1 MLQHLRPALVFLFG
15 MTLLTGVAYPLA
27 LTGVAG
33 TIFPDNASGS
43 LIRAADGTVTGSRLV
58 GQAFVGTGY
67 FHPRPSA
74 AGGGYDAGASSGS
87 NLGPTSA
94 ALMQRVATER
104 NALLQQ
110 GISGPLPAD
119 SVTTSASGLDPH
131 ISPEF
136 AALQVPRVAA
146 ARSLP
151 AERVAALVSDHTSGR
166 GLGLLG
172 EPTVNVLELNLAL
185 DALQP

>member
-43 LIRAADGTVTGSRLV
+43 LIRAADGTVIGSRLV

-74 AGGGYDAGASSGS
+74 AGGGYDAGAGQKRSYD
-87 NLGPTSA
+87 A
-94 ALMQRVATER
+94 A
-104 NALLQQ
+104 Q
-110 GISGPLPAD
+110 GG
-119 SVTTSASGLDPH
+119 
-131 ISPEF
+131 
-136 AALQVPRVAA
+136 
-146 ARSLP
+146 
-151 AERVAALVSDHTSGR
+151 
-166 GLGLLG
+166 GLGEHG
-172 EPTVNVLELNLAL
+172 DSPS
-185 DALQP
+185 P